1 MSKVIVGQDWTE
13 YVVRK
18 KAPTASSTSTEQAV
32 NAARRQ
38 GATVETV
45 KKFSAGSNSK
55 STGPQNAAK
64 LEEDEDF
71 TVKHVSMEVRWAA
84 EAGEFTCT
92 SPQLKKQIQKARIA
106 KGMTQAQ
113 LAQAINETPRVI
125 QDYENGKAVPN
136 PQVLNKMSRVLGTTL
151 SNKAKPAAKK

>member
-1 MSKVIVGQDWTE
+1 MQGQDWNE
-13 YVVRK
+13 VVLRK
-18 KAPTASSTSTEQAV
+18 KPQTASSTSTEKAV

-55 STGPQNAAK
+55 SATPQNAAK
-64 LEEDEDF
+64 LEDDEEF
-71 TVKHVSMEVRWAA
+71 TVKHVSSEVRVPSVVLLLTMPPSFIA
-84 EAGEFTCT
+84 
-92 SPQLKKQIQKARIA
+92 QLKKQIQKARIA